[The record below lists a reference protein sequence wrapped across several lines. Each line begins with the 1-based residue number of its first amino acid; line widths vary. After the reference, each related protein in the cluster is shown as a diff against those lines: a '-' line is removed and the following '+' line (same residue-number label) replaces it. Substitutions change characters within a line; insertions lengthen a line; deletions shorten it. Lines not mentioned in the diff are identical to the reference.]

1 MVLAKGLCDLVWTL
15 WGLLQ
20 VMNDNPVE
28 DFWAYSINRFERCKR
43 LMASDD
49 VRSRNRSGPRG
60 LMPLNRRSALRPGGR
75 HFADNA

>member
-28 DFWAYSINRFERCKR
+28 DFWAYSINRFERCRR
-43 LMASDD
+43 LMAS
-49 VRSRNRSGPRG
+49 
-60 LMPLNRRSALRPGGR
+60 AA
-75 HFADNA
+75 FADAIAAVRAG